1 MHCPSGSKLCPL
13 RMNVVHAKE
22 CLLGWLSS
30 CTSVFC
36 WQKVL
41 RAKRGG
47 SCRRKT
53 GSLVTDNLDSIG
65 KAQINIVASNDSTLA
80 YLSGRIDIDSS
91 PAVRDRL
98 LGMLQPPSAK
108 IVSVDLSG
116 VTHIDSSGVAT
127 LIEALKIARGNK
139 TELRLQGL
147 DEGLYR
153 LFEST
158 RILSLF
164 DGGLPR
170 ANRSEREAG

>member
-1 MHCPSGSKLCPL
+1 
-13 RMNVVHAKE
+13 MN
-22 CLLGWLSS
+22 
-30 CTSVFC
+30 
-36 WQKVL
+36 
-41 RAKRGG
+41 
-47 SCRRKT
+47 
-53 GSLVTDNLDSIG
+53 
-65 KAQINIVASNDSTLA
+65 
-80 YLSGRIDIDSS
+80 
-91 PAVRDRL
+91 
-98 LGMLQPPSAK
+98 
-108 IVSVDLSG
+108 VDLSG
-116 VTHIDSSGVAT
+116 VTYIDSSGVAT

>member
-1 MHCPSGSKLCPL
+1 MPAGLVIELHFSFL
-13 RMNVVHAKE
+13 MA
-22 CLLGWLSS
+22 
-30 CTSVFC
+30 
-36 WQKVL
+36 KVL
-41 RAKRGG
+41 SAKRVGH

-53 GSLVTDNLDSIG
+53 GSFVSDNLDSIG
-65 KAQINIVASNDSTLA
+65 KAHINIVASNDSALA

-91 PAVRDRL
+91 PAVCDGL
-98 LGMLQPPSAK
+98 IGMLQPPSAK

-116 VTHIDSSGVAT
+116 VTHIDSSGIAT

-164 DGGLPR
+164 DGNLPR
-170 ANRSEREAG
+170 ANPSEREVG

>member
-1 MHCPSGSKLCPL
+1 MPARLVIELHLSFL
-13 RMNVVHAKE
+13 MANV
-22 CLLGWLSS
+22 S
-30 CTSVFC
+30 
-36 WQKVL
+36 
-41 RAKRGG
+41 
-47 SCRRKT
+47 
-53 GSLVTDNLDSIG
+53 DNLDSIG
-65 KAQINIVASNDSTLA
+65 NTQINIVASNDSTLA

-91 PAVRDRL
+91 PAVRNGL
-98 LGMLQPPSAK
+98 LRMLQPPSAK
-108 IVSVDLSG
+108 IVNVDLSC
-116 VTHIDSSGVAT
+116 VTYIDSSGVAT